1 MNLTN
6 YQTFLAEKQGIQK
19 LKKQELVT
27 IQSTLKDL
35 DRQHQNWTKVR
46 DVLSATG
53 ILAQKQVRNI
63 IEELVTLAIQCV
75 FGLEY
80 KFIVEDTVAR
90 NHPETNFYIEK
101 NGVRHS
107 LRDEHGGS
115 LAVLSA
121 FALRVI
127 IASITCKNIRK
138 TVILDE
144 PLKDADKGKLEDLGA
159 MIKKLHELLGIQFII
174 VTHEDQ
180 LMAVADRSFIV
191 TQTNDISFVQ
201 TVGDD
206 AQ

>member
-1 MNLTN
+1 VNLTT
-6 YQTFLAEKQGIQK
+6 YQIFLAENRGIQK
-19 LKKQELVT
+19 LKKQELLTV
-27 IQSTLKDL
+27 QTLL
-35 DRQHQNWTKVR
+35 TELNHQHQNWTDVR
-46 DVLSATG
+46 EALSATG
-53 ILAQKQVRNI
+53 ILAQKQVRSI

-75 FGLEY
+75 FGSEY

-127 IASITCKNIRK
+127 MTSITCRNVRK

-191 TQTNDISFVQ
+191 TQTNGISSVK
-201 TVGDD
+201 TIGEE
-206 AQ
+206 

>member
-1 MNLTN
+1 MNLTV

-19 LKKQELVT
+19 LKEQELVEVR
-27 IQSTLKDL
+27 STTANLTL
-35 DRQHQNWTKVR
+35 QQQNWIEVR
-46 DVLSATG
+46 EALSVTG
-53 ILAQKQVRNI
+53 ILSQKQVRSI

-80 KFIVEDTVAR
+80 KFIVEDTVAK

-101 NGVRHS
+101 NGIRHS
-107 LRDEHGGS
+107 LREEHGGS

-121 FALRVI
+121 FALRVVI
-127 IASITCKNIRK
+127 TSITCRNVRK

-159 MIKKLHELLGIQFII
+159 MIKKLHELLSIQFII

-180 LMAVADRSFIV
+180 LVAVADRSFIV
-191 TQTNDISFVQ
+191 TQTHDISAVQ
-201 TVGDD
+201 TIGNDLE
-206 AQ
+206 